1 MSSQDKQLFEKLT
14 SGIQLAVKK
23 ALDKINDSSNSVIAV
38 SKDGKH
44 IEFINL
50 KDLAST

>member
-1 MSSQDKQLFEKLT
+1 MSNQDKQLFEKLT
-14 SGIQLAVKK
+14 LGIQLAAKK
-23 ALDKINDSSNSVIAV
+23 ALDKIKDSSDPVIAI

-50 KDLAST
+50 KEQSTK